1 MRLLLDTHIA
11 IWTVLG
17 DPRLSIAARALIA
30 NPANE
35 VHVSVA
41 SLWEIGI
48 KHALTRRGRADM
60 PVSAREAGLLFRE
73 AGLRFLGI
81 TDEHAIAVETLP
93 LLHGDPFDRLI
104 IAQALTEPAR
114 LLTVD
119 RAVAAYSDTIIAV

>member
-48 KHALTRRGRADM
+48 KHALTRRGRTDM